1 MTDLPATLPEKAD
14 MADRLCKKIQPQ
26 GRDIYL
32 KDPKVTGL
40 VFRVTP
46 NGKKTWQVRYTVEID
61 GKWQTRKTSIGGFDD
76 GMGTNAARAAAETLR
91 GNLRGPNKI
100 DPLAEKQAKKER
112 EAEQRRQREQERLTR
127 ITMQDVFDEWLRL
140 KLKNPKNGHK
150 DGGVW
155 AGGIVQKHILQP
167 FGTLEVKR
175 FGVAEFNRVID
186 PLIEN
191 GNNRMANVVLA
202 LAKQMMGFAVARN
215 HIQANP
221 LDRVSRADVGGTD
234 TERDRLLCSYEDQH
248 THEVVPDELAELFR
262 KLPTSGLPEASQ
274 IALHLVLST
283 VCRIGELLKAR
294 WADVDLT
301 AAEWRI
307 PAENS
312 KNGLPH
318 LVNLS
323 PYALAYMQRLQA
335 LNGDSEWLFPARRA
349 TGHIDPKTVTK
360 QVADRQRE
368 ADGIIPGR
376 TKLHDALLLPRG
388 KWTPHDLRRSGA
400 TLMGELGVMGA
411 VIEKCLNH
419 VEENRVKRTYNRHTP
434 REAMKQ
440 AWLVLGEELERLAA
454 DAVEIAA

>member
-1 MTDLPATLPEKAD
+1 MSNTPATLPEKAD
-14 MADRLCKKIQPQ
+14 AADRICKAAQAAE
-26 GRDIYL
+26 
-32 KDPKVTGL
+32 KDVYVKDSKVTGL
-40 VFRVTP
+40 VFRITP
-46 NGKKTWQVRYTVEID
+46 TGKKTWQVRYTAKVD
-61 GKWQTRKTSIGGFDD
+61 GKWRDRKTSIGSFDK
-76 GMGTNAARAAAETLR
+76 GMGTKAARAAAESLR
-91 GNLRGPNKI
+91 GDVHKGI
-100 DPLAEKQAKKER
+100 DPLAEKQAAKEQQ
-112 EAEQRRQREQERLTR
+112 EEQRRQREQDKLTR
-127 ITMQDVFDEWLRL
+127 ITMQALFDDWLRL

-175 FGVAEFNRVID
+175 FGVAEFNRVVD

-202 LAKQMMGFAVARN
+202 LTKQMMGFAVARN

-234 TERDRLLCSYEDQH
+234 TERARLLCRHEDQH

-274 IALHLVLST
+274 IALHLTLST

-301 AAEWRI
+301 TAEWRI

-323 PYALAYMQRLQA
+323 PYALSYMQRLHA
-335 LNGDSEWLFPARRA
+335 LNGDSEWLFPTRR
-349 TGHIDPKTVTK
+349 TKGHTDTKTITK
-360 QVADRQRE
+360 QVSDRQRE
-368 ADGIIPGR
+368 AGAIIKGR
-376 TKLHDALLLPRG
+376 TQKHDALMLPRG
-388 KWTPHDLRRSGA
+388 KWTTHDLRRSGA
-400 TLMGELGVMGA
+400 TLMAEHGVMGA
-411 VIEKCLNH
+411 VVEKCLNH

-440 AWLVLGEELERLAA
+440 AWLVLGAELERLAA